1 MTTPST
7 IIQHTSLYCFI
18 VILSVSGSGQSSHN
32 GLSEGLRCSL
42 NQATGTSGGKQNQ
55 TSPCLWEKA
64 SCPFIKAR
72 EQRKNRPGDTVDGAT
87 LPPADRR
94 NQNAA
99 SPEENSSFLLDFRAE
114 VWTAWMPKLRGVPV
128 RTRERKGISGP
139 GPAKPSLDSQPF
151 AGPKQHGQEVR
162 VSGKILSLVGG
173 AELRLAGSGPARSH
187 PVRPMPV
194 SWPWS
199 AGSFLGD
206 RVSNS
211 PLKNL
216 NGDVRVLSPTAEAPH
231 RSPPRTG
238 TLQVPCPFSS
248 LPPPACERVPPV
260 VHSLFSQASLF

>member
-1 MTTPST
+1 MFTPST
-7 IIQHTSLYCFI
+7 TIHYVSLYYFI

-99 SPEENSSFLLDFRAE
+99 SPEENSSFLLDSRAE
-114 VWTAWMPKLRGVPV
+114 VWTAWMPKLRGMPV

-187 PVRPMPV
+187 PVRPVPV
-194 SWPWS
+194 SWLWS
-199 AGSFLGD
+199 AGSFL
-206 RVSNS
+206 RTVS
-211 PLKNL
+211 
-216 NGDVRVLSPTAEAPH
+216 
-231 RSPPRTG
+231 RT
-238 TLQVPCPFSS
+238 L
-248 LPPPACERVPPV
+248 
-260 VHSLFSQASLF
+260 H